1 MSNKSIIVSYLKLG
15 RRAIGQFALNAV
27 LWLVILMKRS
37 EGKGMLFSSK
47 QTVVSECLCDAA
59 KLNLALT
66 EYNATN
72 SNYFAILYQ
81 AAVML
86 S

>member
-1 MSNKSIIVSYLKLG
+1 
-15 RRAIGQFALNAV
+15 
-27 LWLVILMKRS
+27 MKRS